1 LAFFMDLSLLK
12 GMGVGFAIAAPV
24 GPIGL
29 LILKRSIIESRMSGF
44 VSGLGAATADTI
56 GASIA
61 AFGIQAILTLI
72 DAHAAGMQ
80 LAAGLFLIGF
90 GFLTLR
96 GAPPDHEADRPLHE
110 RNLWVAYGS
119 TILLTLANP
128 FTVISLVVVCAGVG
142 LGEASRFDAALF
154 VAGVALGSTAWWAIL
169 SSAAA
174 WFGSLIS
181 RRAFRWING
190 TAGVVLMVFG
200 GYEVIQVILV

>member
-1 LAFFMDLSLLK
+1 MDLSLLK
-12 GMGVGFAIAAPV
+12 GIGVGFAIAAPV

-29 LILKRSIIESRMSGF
+29 LILKRSIVESRTSGF

-56 GASIA
+56 GATIA
-61 AFGIQAILTLI
+61 AFGIQAIVSLVN
-72 DAHAAGMQ
+72 AHSSGMQ
-80 LAAGLFLIGF
+80 IAAGLFLIGF
-90 GFLTLR
+90 GILTLR

-119 TILLTLANP
+119 TVVLTLANP
-128 FTVISLVVVCAGVG
+128 MTIISLVVVCASVG

-169 SSAAA
+169 STAAA

-190 TAGVVLMVFG
+190 TAGIALVLFG
-200 GYEVIQVILV
+200 VYELLEIFCA